1 MLTGELHAVNK
12 KLSVE
17 EKQRKTIENEL
28 VRLKTVVPEND
39 HDFEVS
45 FTVQFIMVYVYIYT
59 ERVREIHKPV
69 MSDSEAWRGRSCSL

>member
-1 MLTGELHAVNK
+1 MLTGELHAVNQ

-17 EKQRKTIENEL
+17 EKQRKTTENEL

-45 FTVQFIMVYVYIYT
+45 FTVQFIMVYVYICR
-59 ERVREIHKPV
+59 ERERER
-69 MSDSEAWRGRSCSL
+69 ERSIYQS

>member
-1 MLTGELHAVNK
+1 MLTGELHAVNQ

-45 FTVQFIMVYVYIYT
+45 SLYNSLKYIYT
-59 ERVREIHKPV
+59 ERERERERERDQ
-69 MSDSEAWRGRSCSL
+69 S

>member
-1 MLTGELHAVNK
+1 MLTGELHAVIK

-59 ERVREIHKPV
+59 ERVREIHIPV

>member
-1 MLTGELHAVNK
+1 MLTGELHAVNQ

-45 FTVQFIMVYVYIYT
+45 FTVQFIKVHT
-59 ERVREIHKPV
+59 HTHTQIHIQV
-69 MSDSEAWRGRSCSL
+69 MSDSEAWRGKSCSF

>member
-39 HDFEVS
+39 HDFKVS
-45 FTVQFIMVYVYIYT
+45 FTVQFIKVYIYR
-59 ERVREIHKPV
+59 ERERER
-69 MSDSEAWRGRSCSL
+69 ERERSIYQS